1 MNMKSLGEYLR
12 SERLNRGITLEE
24 ISRETRISTRMLQA
38 IEDGNT
44 ESLPAGVLVKGFLR
58 AYAQRIGLDPDTVIL
73 RYQDLYEEEG
83 ARREALEKFHERFRP
98 VPTRRRFLVPS
109 TTGALVICLLLAW
122 LLTPS
127 DRHQS
132 EPPGTKAPAMV
143 VQEAPPI
150 PLAVEPAPSAV
161 PLPPPPS
168 VQPAPLAVPPPMR
181 ETVLP
186 SEPPPAGLSEPAS
199 SAAPGGR
206 ATQAV
211 TPTPKPVSAL
221 PPRTGALPPAQPTP
235 ATSRTQPSEY
245 VLRGEVTKTTW
256 LKISVDKGKELE
268 YLLQPGET
276 VRWQAKSSFS
286 LLVGNAAGLRL
297 FLNDKPLKPLGQE
310 GQVVGISLP
319 NDSLFQTPGMA
330 PPGRP
335 ASR

>member
-1 MNMKSLGEYLR
+1 MTMKSLGEYLR

-58 AYAQRIGLDPDTVIL
+58 AYAQKIGLDPETVIL

-98 VPTRRRFLVPS
+98 VPTRRRFLVPG
-109 TTGALVICLLLAW
+109 TTAALVMCLLLAW
-122 LLTPS
+122 LLSPR
-127 DRHQS
+127 DRHQTAPPS
-132 EPPGTKAPAMV
+132 TKEPAVAL
-143 VQEAPPI
+143 QEAPPT
-150 PLAVEPAPSAV
+150 PPAVEPTPSPV
-161 PLPPPPS
+161 PLPTPPS

-181 ETVLP
+181 ETVFP
-186 SEPPPAGLSEPAS
+186 SEPPSTGLSGPTS

-211 TPTPKPVSAL
+211 IPTPKPVSAL
-221 PPRTGALPPAQPTP
+221 PPQTGAPPPAQPAP
-235 ATSRTQPSEY
+235 ATSGTRPSEY
-245 VLRGEVTKTTW
+245 VLRGEVTETTW

-268 YLLQPGET
+268 YLLQPGEQ

-297 FLNDKPLKPLGQE
+297 FLNDQPLKPLGQK

-319 NDSLFQTPGMA
+319 NDSLLQASATA

-335 ASR
+335 TSR